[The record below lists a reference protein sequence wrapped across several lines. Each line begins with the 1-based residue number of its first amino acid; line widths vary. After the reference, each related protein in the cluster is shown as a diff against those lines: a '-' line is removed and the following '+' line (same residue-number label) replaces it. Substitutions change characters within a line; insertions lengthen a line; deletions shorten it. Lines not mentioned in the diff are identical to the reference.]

1 MNKEYLYVGHYI
13 DIDGNYIL
21 KVGTTKNPTKE
32 DINIIHIIEK
42 KLKAQSNA
50 TRRKVFNMIG

>member
-21 KVGTTKNPTKE
+21 KVGTTKNPTKRRYQH
-32 DINIIHIIEK
+32 NTYVNKEK
-42 KLKAQSNA
+42 EK
-50 TRRKVFNMIG
+50 